1 MRHLHCQSR
10 VSQSDHACRH
20 TNTSLSNSNINRPCV
35 FNNSSAFVLLYQ
47 QVLRGGQV
55 FPKKQ
60 HDFVSNGLWG
70 GPAEWKLWYTGS
82 IVGAWWQQQSA
93 PHFNYTRNGCSAAL
107 GKRQASVCLPAILF
121 KTPLSVP
128 KDSIVNVQLFAP
140 PTPQHWA
147 VTDFDVQLCLLSW
160 ALYCLYVLWNLF
172 PVGFNFL
179 LEMVHWRV
187 CTVCFLCIYKLE
199 HLFYEM

>member
-1 MRHLHCQSR
+1 MPT
-10 VSQSDHACRH
+10 V
-20 TNTSLSNSNINRPCV
+20 IV
-35 FNNSSAFVLLYQ
+35 FVFLTAVLPLFVCFLCQ

-70 GPAEWKLWYTGS
+70 GPAEWELRDTGS
-82 IVGAWWQQQSA
+82 IVGTSWQQKKKIGSTL
-93 PHFNYTRNGCSAAL
+93 YTQDGCSAAL

-147 VTDFDVQLCLLSW
+147 VTNFDVQLCLLSW

-172 PVGFNFL
+172 PVCFVFSFRNGS
-179 LEMVHWRV
+179 LEGM
-187 CTVCFLCIYKLE
+187 YS
-199 HLFYEM
+199 LFSLYI